1 MTYLDRARD
10 LYAMMAADQTL
21 EAFEK
26 YYHDDVAI
34 TEADGTR
41 RHGKD
46 AQRAAIHE
54 WMEGVD
60 EMHGGSTDWVTSNEQ
75 EAVTMVQST
84 TDVTWRGERMM
95 MREVAVQEW
104 QDDRI
109 IREEFFYFVPADVQK
124 KMGAA

>member
-10 LYAMMAADQTL
+10 LYAMMAADNTM

-26 YYHDDVAI
+26 YYHDDVVI
-34 TEADGTR
+34 TEADGQT

-46 AQRAAIHE
+46 AQRAAIEE

-60 EMHGGSTDWVTSNEQ
+60 ELHSSSTDWVTSNE
-75 EAVTMVQST
+75 EDAVTMVQST
-84 TDVTWRGERMM
+84 SDLTWNGERMT

-104 QDDRI
+104 ENDQI
-109 IREEFFYFVPADVQK
+109 IREEFFYFVPAEVQK
-124 KMGAA
+124 RMAAM

>member
-34 TEADGTR
+34 TEADSTR

-60 EMHGGSTDWVTSNEQ
+60 QMHGGSTDWVTSNEE

-84 TDVTWRGERMM
+84 TDLSFLASNRDWDPVTDGVGVETLGDLLTFGSERTN
-95 MREVAVQEW
+95 
-104 QDDRI
+104 
-109 IREEFFYFVPADVQK
+109 
-124 KMGAA
+124 